1 MLAQHI
7 LIGFEETEQLTV
19 MSAYQTVYFAEQD
32 IIAKQ
37 TEITEAAEEDKAE
50 LEAEL
55 AELEAEL
62 KTAREEYASALEQ
75 ASKSIQSK
83 AVEIYKQVR
92 NAGADVF
99 EETALEQSS
108 DAQGQESLSAYLVG
122 EGDGLITERC
132 V

>member
-62 KTAREEYASALEQ
+62 KTCLLYTSSLQGRCSLRILCWVNSAAR
-75 ASKSIQSK
+75 
-83 AVEIYKQVR
+83 
-92 NAGADVF
+92 N
-99 EETALEQSS
+99 
-108 DAQGQESLSAYLVG
+108 
-122 EGDGLITERC
+122 C
-132 V
+132 P